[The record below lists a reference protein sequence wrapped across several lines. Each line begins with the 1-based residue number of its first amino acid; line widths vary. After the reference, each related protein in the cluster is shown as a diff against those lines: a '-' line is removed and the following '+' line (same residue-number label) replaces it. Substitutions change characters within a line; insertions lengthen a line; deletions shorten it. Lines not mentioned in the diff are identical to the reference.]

1 MSSPKNF
8 LQSSKVNP
16 NDWDR
21 EATSAISPP
30 KQSLIQSR
38 LHDVLYNSLSQAVM
52 NIIHSPFVC
61 IRLLLFLFTLFAVSV
76 SAFLVIKSFM
86 TYYSY
91 EVITKTRN
99 MHETP
104 TPFPKVS
111 IHLLRIH

>member
-21 EATSAISPP
+21 ETMTAISP

-61 IRLLLFLFTLFAVSV
+61 IRLLLFVFTLFAVSV

-111 IHLLRIH
+111 INLLSIH